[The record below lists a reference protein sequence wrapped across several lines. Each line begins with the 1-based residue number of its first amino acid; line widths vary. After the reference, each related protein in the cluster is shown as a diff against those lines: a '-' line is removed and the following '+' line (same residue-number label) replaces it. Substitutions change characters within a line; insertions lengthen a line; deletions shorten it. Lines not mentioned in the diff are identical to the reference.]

1 MSELIKRMLINATQA
16 EELRVALVNGQ
27 HLYNLDIENP
37 SKEQQKSN
45 IYKAKVTRVERSLG
59 AVFADFGAEKHGFLS
74 GREIANEYFKKPIK
88 EPKEPVLLENLENID
103 APDHQID
110 LDNQPVIT
118 NNEDLERLP
127 RTNHSI
133 PLQSLISEGQ
143 ELIVQVEKEQR
154 GNKGAALTT
163 FISLAGCYLVL
174 MPNNPRAGGISKRI
188 EGEDRDEIK
197 AILNGLTIP
206 EGMGVIVRT
215 AGIGRSLEELQWDLN
230 VLLTQWQAIR
240 DAANSKPAPFLIYQE
255 SNLVIRCIRDHLRP
269 DIEEILIDDPKVFD
283 MVYDHMR
290 LMRPDFLDR
299 VKLYNDAV
307 PLFSRFQIESQIESA
322 YQREVKLK
330 SGGSLV
336 IDHTEA
342 LTSIDINSARATK
355 GADIE
360 ETALQTNLE
369 AAEEI
374 SRQLRLRDLGGLIVI
389 DFIDMTATRNQRD
402 VEQRLRYSMSVDRA
416 KVQMGK
422 ISRFGLLEM
431 SRQRLRPALSESIE
445 ISCPRCN
452 GKGTI
457 RSVATM
463 AINVIRIIEE
473 RAIEDTVG
481 MIVSELPIEIAT
493 FLMNE
498 KRTTITGIEKKQH
511 VKIVIVPNK
520 YINIPNYSI
529 TTIKKEDLPKSFK
542 YEDASYTLVNKKEA
556 AEYDPTQT
564 QLFATQQKPAVVTAN
579 TTPAPIPQM
588 TNATSEK
595 TNAVNDDNNVA
606 KLIRRLWNMIKGKDQ
621 DPLKSNNL
629 GVTKEDQADQ
639 HQSKKY
645 KYKNT
650 NRFKHHKNIRN
661 NNNYSY
667 NSEKNIEQTND
678 QVSVDLTNQTSSAH
692 APSNVNH
699 IRNNNTKRKTNNFR
713 RYNNNRSR
721 VHETKVGET
730 ENVAD
735 TTNINVQNHSN
746 ES

>member
-1 MSELIKRMLINATQA
+1 MTESIKRMLINATQA

-45 IYKAKVTRVERSLG
+45 IYKAKVTRIERSLG

-74 GREIANEYFKKPIK
+74 GREIAKEYFKKPTPILHISEEHETESSSSDNDDNK
-88 EPKEPVLLENLENID
+88 DQEN
-103 APDHQID
+103 
-110 LDNQPVIT
+110 NQPT
-118 NNEDLERLP
+118 LESNESSE
-127 RTNHSI
+127 NHKTKVNYNL
-133 PLQSLISEGQ
+133 PLQELITEGQ

-197 AILNGLTIP
+197 TILSSLKVP
-206 EGMGVIVRT
+206 EGMGIIVRT
-215 AGIGRSLEELQWDLN
+215 AGIGRSLEELQWDLD

-283 MVYDHMR
+283 TVYEHMR
-290 LMRPDFLDR
+290 LMRPDFLPK
-299 VKLYNDAV
+299 VKLYNDV
-307 PLFSRFQIESQIESA
+307 IPLFSRFQIESQIESA
-322 YQREVKLK
+322 YQREVKLR

-389 DFIDMTATRNQRD
+389 DFIDMTVTRNQRE
-402 VEQRLRYSMSVDRA
+402 VEQRLRYAMSVDRA

-422 ISRFGLLEM
+422 ISKFGLLEM
-431 SRQRLRPALSESIE
+431 SRQRLRPALSEAIE
-445 ISCPRCN
+445 ITCPRCN

-457 RSVATM
+457 RSVSTM
-463 AINVIRIIEE
+463 GINIIRFIEE
-473 RAIEDTVG
+473 RATDPNIG
-481 MIVSELPIEIAT
+481 AIIIELPIEIAT

-498 KRTTITGIEKKQH
+498 KRSDIVGIEKKQNI
-511 VKIVIVPNK
+511 KIIIVPNK
-520 YINIPNYSI
+520 YINVPNYEI
-529 TTIKKEDLPKSFK
+529 KIIKKEELPKFFK
-542 YEDASYTLVNKKEA
+542 YQEPSYNLINKKEIT
-556 AEYDPTQT
+556 EYDPTQ
-564 QLFATQQKPAVVTAN
+564 LATIAQQAKPAVIGGN
-579 TTPAPIPQM
+579 TTPAPIPAARQFVNPSNIENNHKQAASLIKRVWQM
-588 TNATSEK
+588 LVGTEKTTPSENNDPISKDKPYKSSSYQKRKFVKYKKPNNFYKKKPFIKNPTYNNNNSNDYYNNNQENPANTANTTNATQK
-595 TNAVNDDNNVA
+595 NHLYNDS
-606 KLIRRLWNMIKGKDQ
+606 KH
-621 DPLKSNNL
+621 KSNNF
-629 GVTKEDQADQ
+629 
-639 HQSKKY
+639 KK
-645 KYKNT
+645 
-650 NRFKHHKNIRN
+650 IN
-661 NNNYSY
+661 NKPSSHINE
-667 NSEKNIEQTND
+667 NSAAYIDNPD
-678 QVSVDLTNQTSSAH
+678 
-692 APSNVNH
+692 
-699 IRNNNTKRKTNNFR
+699 
-713 RYNNNRSR
+713 
-721 VHETKVGET
+721 
-730 ENVAD
+730 
-735 TTNINVQNHSN
+735 
-746 ES
+746 

>member
-1 MSELIKRMLINATQA
+1 MTESIKRMLINATQA

-45 IYKAKVTRVERSLG
+45 IYKAKVTRIERSLG

-74 GREIANEYFKKPIK
+74 GREIAKEYFKKSTPIS
-88 EPKEPVLLENLENID
+88 EENTTEKSSSDNDDDDENKD
-103 APDHQID
+103 N
-110 LDNQPVIT
+110 NQPT
-118 NNEDLERLP
+118 LESNESSE
-127 RTNHSI
+127 NHKAKVNYNL
-133 PLQSLISEGQ
+133 PLQELINEGQ

-197 AILNGLTIP
+197 TILNSLKVP

-215 AGIGRSLEELQWDLN
+215 AGIGRSLEELQWDLD

-283 MVYDHMR
+283 TVYEHMR
-290 LMRPDFLDR
+290 LMRPDFLPK
-299 VKLYNDAV
+299 VKLYNDVV

-322 YQREVKLK
+322 YQREVKLR

-389 DFIDMTATRNQRD
+389 DFIDMTVTRNQRE
-402 VEQRLRYSMSVDRA
+402 VEQRLRYAMSVDRA
-416 KVQMGK
+416 KVQLGK
-422 ISRFGLLEM
+422 ISKFGLLEM
-431 SRQRLRPALSESIE
+431 SRQRLRPALSEAIE
-445 ISCPRCN
+445 ITCPRCN

-457 RSVATM
+457 RSVNTM
-463 AINVIRIIEE
+463 GINIIRFIEE
-473 RAIEDTVG
+473 RATEPNIG
-481 MIVSELPIEIAT
+481 AIIVELPIEIAT

-498 KRTTITGIEKKQH
+498 KRSGIVGIEKKQNI
-511 VKIVIVPNK
+511 KIIIVPNK
-520 YINIPNYSI
+520 YINVPNYEI
-529 TTIKKEDLPKSFK
+529 KIIKKEELPKFFK
-542 YEDASYTLVNKKEA
+542 YQEPSYNLINKKEIT
-556 AEYDPTQT
+556 EYDPTQ
-564 QLFATQQKPAVVTAN
+564 LATMAQQTKPAVIAAN
-579 TTPAPIPQM
+579 TTPAPIPTARPFVNSSNIEENNKQAASLIKRVWQM
-588 TNATSEK
+588 LVGTEK
-595 TNAVNDDNNVA
+595 TATPENNDTTSITKPYKPYKPYNKSRKFVNKKPSNFYKNKKFNKNPNYNNSASSNNNSNNEYHNGNQDNLANSENTHNTTH
-606 KLIRRLWNMIKGKDQ
+606 KNHSYNDSKH
-621 DPLKSNNL
+621 KSNN
-629 GVTKEDQADQ
+629 
-639 HQSKKY
+639 
-645 KYKNT
+645 
-650 NRFKHHKNIRN
+650 FKKNIN
-661 NNNYSY
+661 
-667 NSEKNIEQTND
+667 K
-678 QVSVDLTNQTSSAH
+678 
-692 APSNVNH
+692 PSNH
-699 IRNNNTKRKTNNFR
+699 IN
-713 RYNNNRSR
+713 
-721 VHETKVGET
+721 
-730 ENVAD
+730 ENSAAYID
-735 TTNINVQNHSN
+735 NPD
-746 ES
+746 

>member
-1 MSELIKRMLINATQA
+1 MSSLLKRQGLKLIFYLGLLCMSELRKRMLINATQA

-74 GREIANEYFKKPIK
+74 GREISKEYLKKIIK
-88 EPKEPVLLENLENID
+88 EPIVLENNETNLEAPEFIDPDQQTQDLAKDLSQDPAQNYKEPESSPKANYNL
-103 APDHQID
+103 
-110 LDNQPVIT
+110 
-118 NNEDLERLP
+118 
-127 RTNHSI
+127 S
-133 PLQSLISEGQ
+133 LQDLISEGQ

-197 AILNGLTIP
+197 NILNGLNIP
-206 EGMGVIVRT
+206 EDMGIIVRT
-215 AGIGRSLEELQWDLN
+215 AGIGRSLDELQWDLD

-240 DAANSKPAPFLIYQE
+240 NAANSKSAPFLIYQE

-283 MVYDHMR
+283 MVYEHMR
-290 LMRPDFLDR
+290 LMRPDFLDK
-299 VKLYNDAV
+299 VKLYNDSI
-307 PLFSRFQIESQIESA
+307 PLFSKFQIESQIESA

-342 LTSIDINSARATK
+342 LTSIDINSAKATK
-355 GADIE
+355 GSDIE

-389 DFIDMTATRNQRD
+389 DFIDMNVTRNQRE
-402 VEQRLRYSMSVDRA
+402 VEQRLRYAMSVDRA

-445 ISCPRCN
+445 TSCPRCN

-463 AINVIRIIEE
+463 AINIIRIIEE
-473 RAIEDTVG
+473 RAIEDTIG
-481 MIVSELPIEIAT
+481 MIIAELPIEIAT

-498 KRTTITGIEKKQH
+498 KRATITGIEKRQQ
-511 VKIVIVPNK
+511 VKVLVVPNK
-520 YINIPNYSI
+520 YINIPNYEI
-529 TTIKKEDLPKSFK
+529 KIIKKEDLPKTFK
-542 YEDASYTLVNKKEA
+542 HEDASYTLINKKET
-556 AEYDPTQT
+556 AEYNPTQAYLT
-564 QLFATQQKPAVVTAN
+564 ATTQQTPAVVTAN
-579 TTPAPIPQM
+579 TTPAPAPTGQM
-588 TNATSEK
+588 SYTDVTEK
-595 TNAVNDDNNVA
+595 NKLVNDNNLTN
-606 KLIRRLWNMIKGKDQ
+606 LIKRLWKVLIGKHQNTTNVSVD
-621 DPLKSNNL
+621 
-629 GVTKEDQADQ
+629 TKYHSDQ
-639 HQSKKY
+639 HTASKKY
-645 KYKNT
+645 KYRNT
-650 NRFKHHKNIRN
+650 HKSKHYN
-661 NNNYSY
+661 NSRYNN
-667 NSEKNIEQTND
+667 K
-678 QVSVDLTNQTSSAH
+678 
-692 APSNVNH
+692 
-699 IRNNNTKRKTNNFR
+699 KKTNNF
-713 RYNNNRSR
+713 NNKPNN
-721 VHETKVGET
+721 TT
-730 ENVAD
+730 E
-735 TTNINVQNHSN
+735 
-746 ES
+746 